1 MSETAWYLGCSAE
14 DVAGRAILVGD
25 PGRIELFASE
35 LDGARTVGESRGLR
49 VLTGAHRGEPVT
61 VCAFGMGAPI
71 AVIVLEEL
79 AQLGVR
85 TVLRVGTVMTLVPDS
100 LGELV
105 LARAGIR
112 EEGTSRTYLPA
123 GVPAIA
129 DEELLDAARGAIAR
143 LGVRY
148 RVGVVASLDGFYSQM
163 FAARPDREEQV
174 AAELARLARAG
185 AIAVDMETAALLAVA
200 PLVGVRAGSLC
211 LASVDAW
218 TREKLERAE
227 RTEAE
232 EQLVRAA
239 LAVIRAPIDAFR
251 PQEV

>member
-1 MSETAWYLGCSAE
+1 LSETAWYLGCSAG
-14 DVAGRAILVGD
+14 DVAARAILVGD
-25 PGRIELFASE
+25 PGRIDLFAEE

-49 VLTGAHRGEPVT
+49 VLTGSYGGVPVT

-85 TVLRVGTVMTLVPDS
+85 TVLRVGTVMTLVPAAF
-100 LGELV
+100 GELV

-112 EEGTSRTYLPA
+112 EEGTSRTYLAP

-129 DEELLDAARGAIAR
+129 DEALLDAARLAVEE
-143 LGVRY
+143 LGERY
-148 RVGVVASLDGFYSQM
+148 HVGVVASLDGFYSQM
-163 FAARPDREEQV
+163 FAARSDREEQV

-200 PLVGVRAGSLC
+200 PLLSVRAGSLC
-211 LASVDAW
+211 LATVDAS
-218 TREKLERAE
+218 TRERVDGPERLRAE
-227 RTEAE
+227 ER
-232 EQLVRAA
+232 LVRAA
-239 LAVIRAPIDAFR
+239 LAVVVRDPVPLR
-251 PQEV
+251 QEV